1 MSFLPNALLK
11 EIDWETIGIET
22 FLGYL
27 AKARYLEE
35 IQEIIHANA
44 IARLFPEE

>member
-1 MSFLPNALLK
+1 MSFLPEPLLK
-11 EIDWETIGIET
+11 EIDWETIGVED

-35 IQEIIHANA
+35 IHEIIHANA
-44 IARLFPEE
+44 IAKVFQEQ